1 MGILHDIIKKFSDAL
16 QDGIQDGIQDRI
28 VKKLDHTAENLKEWE
43 RERSEEYIREQ
54 YEKEMERERES
65 IRNAGVAFAG
75 AGVKAGEAVNAVQKA
90 IRAMAEPIYS
100 LAKIERENTNNWRK
114 MHGLPM
120 RRRNSDARRRK
131 R

>member
-16 QDGIQDGIQDRI
+16 QSGIQDGIQDRI

-43 RERSEEYIREQ
+43 RE
-54 YEKEMERERES
+54 S

-75 AGVKAGEAVNAVQKA
+75 AGVKAEEAVNAVQEA

>member
-1 MGILHDIIKKFSDAL
+1 MGILRDIIKKFSGGL
-16 QDGIQDGIQDRI
+16 QDGI
-28 VKKLDHTAENLKEWE
+28 VKKLDRTAENLKEWE

-54 YEKEMERERES
+54 YEKEIEREKDS
-65 IRNAGVAFAG
+65 IRNAGAAFFAGVG
-75 AGVKAGEAVNAVQKA
+75 AGVKAEEAVNAIQKA
-90 IRAMAEPIYS
+90 IRAMAEPTYS

-120 RRRNSDARRRK
+120 RRRNSDARGRK

>member
-1 MGILHDIIKKFSDAL
+1 MGILRDIIKKFSDGL
-16 QDGIQDGIQDRI
+16 QDGI

-65 IRNAGVAFAG
+65 IRNAGV
-75 AGVKAGEAVNAVQKA
+75 KAEEAINAVQEA

-100 LAKIERENTNNWRK
+100 LAKLERENTNNWRK

>member
-1 MGILHDIIKKFSDAL
+1 MGILRDIIKKFSDGL
-16 QDGIQDGIQDRI
+16 QDGI

-54 YEKEMERERES
+54 YEKKMEREKES
-65 IRNAGVAFAG
+65 IRNAGVAFFAGAG
-75 AGVKAGEAVNAVQKA
+75 AGVKAGEAVNAIQEA

>member
-1 MGILHDIIKKFSDAL
+1 MGILRDIIKKFSDGL
-16 QDGIQDGIQDRI
+16 QDGI

-43 RERSEEYIREQ
+43 REHSEEYIREQ

-65 IRNAGVAFAG
+65 IRNAGAAFAG
-75 AGVKAGEAVNAVQKA
+75 AGVKAEEAVNAIQEA
-90 IRAMAEPIYS
+90 IRAMAEPTYS

>member
-1 MGILHDIIKKFSDAL
+1 MGILRDIIKKFSGGL
-16 QDGIQDGIQDRI
+16 QDGI
-28 VKKLDHTAENLKEWE
+28 VKKLDHTAENLKEWG

-54 YEKEMERERES
+54 YEKEIEREKDS
-65 IRNAGVAFAG
+65 IRNADAAFSG
-75 AGVKAGEAVNAVQKA
+75 AGVKAEEAVNAIQEA

>member
-1 MGILHDIIKKFSDAL
+1 MGILRDIIKKFSDGL
-16 QDGIQDGIQDRI
+16 QDGI
-28 VKKLDHTAENLKEWE
+28 VKKLDRTAENLKEWE

-75 AGVKAGEAVNAVQKA
+75 ARVKAEEAVNAVQEA

-100 LAKIERENTNNWRK
+100 LAKMERENTNNWRK

-120 RRRNSDARRRK
+120 RRRHSDARRRK

>member
-1 MGILHDIIKKFSDAL
+1 MGILHDIIKKFSGGL
-16 QDGIQDGIQDRI
+16 QDGI

-54 YEKEMERERES
+54 YEKEIEREKDS
-65 IRNAGVAFAG
+65 IRNADAAFSG
-75 AGVKAGEAVNAVQKA
+75 AGVKAEEAVNAIQEA

>member
-1 MGILHDIIKKFSDAL
+1 
-16 QDGIQDGIQDRI
+16 
-28 VKKLDHTAENLKEWE
+28 
-43 RERSEEYIREQ
+43 
-54 YEKEMERERES
+54 
-65 IRNAGVAFAG
+65 
-75 AGVKAGEAVNAVQKA
+75 VKAEEAVNAVQEA

>member
-1 MGILHDIIKKFSDAL
+1 MGILRDIIKKFSDGL
-16 QDGIQDGIQDRI
+16 QDGI

-75 AGVKAGEAVNAVQKA
+75 AGVKAEEVNAVQEA

>member
-1 MGILHDIIKKFSDAL
+1 MGILRDIIKKFSGGL
-16 QDGIQDGIQDRI
+16 QDGI

-54 YEKEMERERES
+54 YEKEIEREKDS
-65 IRNAGVAFAG
+65 IRNAGAAFSG
-75 AGVKAGEAVNAVQKA
+75 AGVKAEEAVNAIQEA
-90 IRAMAEPIYS
+90 IRAMAEPAYS

>member
-1 MGILHDIIKKFSDAL
+1 MGILRDIIKKFSGGL
-16 QDGIQDGIQDRI
+16 QDGI

-54 YEKEMERERES
+54 YEKEIEREKDS
-65 IRNAGVAFAG
+65 IRNAGAAFFAGAG
-75 AGVKAGEAVNAVQKA
+75 AGVKAEEAVNAIQKA
-90 IRAMAEPIYS
+90 IRAMAEPTYS

-120 RRRNSDARRRK
+120 RRRNSDARGRK

>member
-1 MGILHDIIKKFSDAL
+1 MGILRDIIKKFSDAL
-16 QDGIQDGIQDRI
+16 QDGIQDGI

-54 YEKEMERERES
+54 YEKEIEREKDS
-65 IRNAGVAFAG
+65 IRNADAAFFAG
-75 AGVKAGEAVNAVQKA
+75 AGVKAEEAVNAIQEA
-90 IRAMAEPIYS
+90 IRAMAEPTYS

>member
-1 MGILHDIIKKFSDAL
+1 MGILRDIIKKFSDGL
-16 QDGIQDGIQDRI
+16 QDGI

-54 YEKEMERERES
+54 YEKEMECERES
-65 IRNAGVAFAG
+65 I
-75 AGVKAGEAVNAVQKA
+75 KNAVQEA

>member
-1 MGILHDIIKKFSDAL
+1 MGILRDIIKKFSGGL
-16 QDGIQDGIQDRI
+16 QDGI

-54 YEKEMERERES
+54 YEKEIEREKDS
-65 IRNAGVAFAG
+65 IRNADAAFSG
-75 AGVKAGEAVNAVQKA
+75 AGVKAEEAVNAIQEA
-90 IRAMAEPIYS
+90 IRAMAEPTYS

>member
-1 MGILHDIIKKFSDAL
+1 MGILRDIIKKFSDGL
-16 QDGIQDGIQDRI
+16 QDGI

-65 IRNAGVAFAG
+65 IRNAGVAFADAG
-75 AGVKAGEAVNAVQKA
+75 AGVKAEEAINAVQEA

-100 LAKIERENTNNWRK
+100 LAKLERENTNNWRK

>member
-1 MGILHDIIKKFSDAL
+1 MGILRDIIKKFSDGL
-16 QDGIQDGIQDRI
+16 QDGI
-28 VKKLDHTAENLKEWE
+28 VKKLDHTDENLKEWE

-65 IRNAGVAFAG
+65 IRNAGVAFAC
-75 AGVKAGEAVNAVQKA
+75 AGVKAEEAVNAVQEA

>member
-1 MGILHDIIKKFSDAL
+1 MGILRDIIKKFSDGL
-16 QDGIQDGIQDRI
+16 QDEI

-43 RERSEEYIREQ
+43 RERSKEYIREQ

-75 AGVKAGEAVNAVQKA
+75 AGAGVKAEEAVNAVQEA

>member
-1 MGILHDIIKKFSDAL
+1 MGILRDIIKKFSDGL
-16 QDGIQDGIQDRI
+16 QDGI

-75 AGVKAGEAVNAVQKA
+75 AGVKAEEAVNAVQEA
-90 IRAMAEPIYS
+90 IRAMAK
-100 LAKIERENTNNWRK
+100 LERENTNNWRK

>member
-1 MGILHDIIKKFSDAL
+1 MGILRDIIKKFSGGL
-16 QDGIQDGIQDRI
+16 QDGI

-54 YEKEMERERES
+54 YEKEIEREKDS
-65 IRNAGVAFAG
+65 IRNADAAFSG
-75 AGVKAGEAVNAVQKA
+75 AGVKAEEAVNAILEA

>member
-1 MGILHDIIKKFSDAL
+1 MGILRDIIKKFSDAR
-16 QDGIQDGIQDRI
+16 QGGIQDGI

-75 AGVKAGEAVNAVQKA
+75 AGVKAEEAVNAVQEA

>member
-1 MGILHDIIKKFSDAL
+1 MGILRDIIKKFSGGL
-16 QDGIQDGIQDRI
+16 QDGI

-54 YEKEMERERES
+54 YEKEIEREKDS
-65 IRNAGVAFAG
+65 IRNADAAFSG
-75 AGVKAGEAVNAVQKA
+75 AGVKAEEAVNAIQEA

>member
-1 MGILHDIIKKFSDAL
+1 MGILRDIIKKFSGGL
-16 QDGIQDGIQDRI
+16 QDGI

-54 YEKEMERERES
+54 YEKEIEREKDS
-65 IRNAGVAFAG
+65 IRNADAAFSG
-75 AGVKAGEAVNAVQKA
+75 AGVKAEEAVNAIQKA